1 MCKSVV
7 LPPPQ
12 GVGAQFRFTRTAN
25 AGGLLELD
33 GITVLLDGICGG
45 VGPYLPT
52 PPALLEELAGR
63 RVDLAAFTH
72 AHPDHLDPDGA
83 QECLYAWGGPPVLG
97 TRAVR
102 ETLSPWP
109 VTVGEGV
116 SAGGVTVTP
125 IPSRHIGAA
134 YRTLEHSSLL
144 IEGSWRLLFA
154 GDAAPTQWEGGSIR
168 PDVLLA
174 PFAYAATPAA
184 WRIVERLAP
193 ERLVLL
199 HLPARDNDPEGL
211 WQTVEIT
218 LSRCR
223 GIPVTIP
230 AMGES
235 IAISY
240 RHLPGSE

>member
-7 LPPPQ
+7 LPPPE
-12 GVGAQFRFTRTAN
+12 GVGAPLRFTRTAN

-33 GITVLLDGICGG
+33 GIAVLLDGICGG

-63 RVDLAAFTH
+63 RVDLVAFTH
-72 AHPDHLDPDGA
+72 AHPDHLDSDGA
-83 QECLYAWGGPPVLG
+83 AECLYAWGGPPVLG
-97 TRAVR
+97 TRAVA
-102 ETLSPWP
+102 EALSPWP

-116 SAGGVTVTP
+116 SAGGVAVTP

-134 YRTLEHSSLL
+134 YRTVEHSSLL
-144 IEGSWRLLFA
+144 IEGSRRLLFA
-154 GDAAPTQWEGGSIR
+154 GDAAPTQWEGSSIR
-168 PDVLLA
+168 PDVLFA

-211 WQTVEIT
+211 WQAVETT
-218 LSRCR
+218 LSRCQ
-223 GIPVTIP
+223 GIPVTLP
-230 AMGES
+230 DMGETLT
-235 IAISY
+235 I
-240 RHLPGSE
+240 

>member
-1 MCKSVV
+1 M
-7 LPPPQ
+7 
-12 GVGAQFRFTRTAN
+12 A
-25 AGGLLELD
+25 
-33 GITVLLDGICGG
+33 VLLDGICGG

-52 PPALLEELAGR
+52 PPALLEELAAR
-63 RVDLAAFTH
+63 RVDLATFTH

-83 QECLYAWGGPPVLG
+83 AECLYAWGAPPVLG
-97 TRAVR
+97 TRAVA

-109 VTVGEGV
+109 VTVGERV

-125 IPSRHIGAA
+125 ILSRHIGAA

-144 IEGSWRLLFA
+144 IEGSRRVLFA
-154 GDAAPTQWEGGSIR
+154 GDAAPTQWEGSSIR
-168 PDVLLA
+168 PDVLFA

-184 WRIVERLAP
+184 WRIVEHLAP

-199 HLPARDNDPEGL
+199 HLPAQEDDPEGL
-211 WQTVEIT
+211 WQAVETT

-223 GIPVTIP
+223 DIPVTIP

-240 RHLPGSE
+240 GYLPDSE

>member
-7 LPPPQ
+7 LPPPR
-12 GVGAQFRFTRTAN
+12 GVGAQLRFTRTAN

-33 GITVLLDGICGG
+33 GIAVLLDGVCGG

-63 RVDLAAFTH
+63 RVDLTAFTH

-97 TRAVR
+97 TRAV
-102 ETLSPWP
+102 EEALSPWP
-109 VTVGEGV
+109 VTVGESV
-116 SAGGVTVTP
+116 SAGAVTVTP

-144 IEGSWRLLFA
+144 IEGSRRLLFA
-154 GDAAPTQWEGGSIR
+154 GDAAPTQWEGSPIR

-199 HLPARDNDPEGL
+199 HLPTRDNDPEGL
-211 WQTVEIT
+211 WQAVETT
-218 LSRCR
+218 LFRCR
-223 GIPVTIP
+223 DISVTIP
-230 AMGES
+230 DMGETVT
-235 IAISY
+235 I
-240 RHLPGSE
+240 

>member
-7 LPPPQ
+7 LPPPE
-12 GVGAQFRFTRTAN
+12 GVGAPLRFTRTAN

-33 GITVLLDGICGG
+33 GIAVLLDGICGG

-72 AHPDHLDPDGA
+72 AHPDHLDPDGT

-97 TRAVR
+97 TRAVA
-102 ETLSPWP
+102 EALSPWP

-116 SAGGVTVTP
+116 SAGGVAVTP

-134 YRTLEHSSLL
+134 YRTVEHSSLL
-144 IEGSWRLLFA
+144 IEGSRRLLFA
-154 GDAAPTQWEGGSIR
+154 GDAAPTQWEGSSIR
-168 PDVLLA
+168 PDVLFA

-211 WQTVEIT
+211 WQAVETT
-218 LSRCR
+218 LSRCQ
-223 GIPVTIP
+223 GIPVTLP
-230 AMGES
+230 DMGETLT
-235 IAISY
+235 I
-240 RHLPGSE
+240 

>member
-7 LPPPQ
+7 LPPPV

-33 GITVLLDGICGG
+33 GIAVLLDGICGG

-52 PPALLEELAGR
+52 PPTQLVELAGPPG
-63 RVDLAAFTH
+63 DQAALNP
-72 AHPDHLDPDGA
+72 AHPHHQDTERN

-102 ETLSPWP
+102 EALSPWP

-144 IEGSWRLLFA
+144 IEGSRRLLFA

-211 WQTVEIT
+211 WQAVEST

-230 AMGES
+230 AMGERT
-235 IAISY
+235 II
-240 RHLPGSE
+240 P

>member
-7 LPPPQ
+7 LPPPV

-33 GITVLLDGICGG
+33 GIAVLLDGVCRG

-72 AHPDHLDPDGA
+72 AHPDHLDPDGT

-102 ETLSPWP
+102 EALSPWP

-144 IEGSWRLLFA
+144 IEGSRRLLFA

-211 WQTVEIT
+211 WQAVEST

-230 AMGES
+230 AMGERT
-235 IAISY
+235 II
-240 RHLPGSE
+240 P

>member
-1 MCKSVV
+1 M
-7 LPPPQ
+7 
-12 GVGAQFRFTRTAN
+12 GVGARFRFTRTAN

-33 GITVLLDGICGG
+33 GIAVLLDGICGG

-72 AHPDHLDPDGA
+72 AHPDHLDPDGT

-102 ETLSPWP
+102 EALSPWP
-109 VTVGEGV
+109 VTVGESV

-144 IEGSWRLLFA
+144 PQFCPYSPVLPGLQIFLNFFYIVLYAFFFFHILKVSVAKLLQKSEMWKDIVIEL
-154 GDAAPTQWEGGSIR
+154 
-168 PDVLLA
+168 
-174 PFAYAATPAA
+174 
-184 WRIVERLAP
+184 
-193 ERLVLL
+193 
-199 HLPARDNDPEGL
+199 
-211 WQTVEIT
+211 
-218 LSRCR
+218 
-223 GIPVTIP
+223 
-230 AMGES
+230 
-235 IAISY
+235 SY
-240 RHLPGSE
+240 RGFSRISDYS

>member
-1 MCKSVV
+1 MV

-12 GVGAQFRFTRTAN
+12 GVGAQLRFTRTAN

-33 GITVLLDGICGG
+33 GIAVLLDGVCSG
-45 VGPYLPT
+45 VGPYLST

-72 AHPDHLDPDGA
+72 AHPDHLDSDGA

-97 TRAVR
+97 TRAVA
-102 ETLSPWP
+102 EALSPWP
-109 VTVGEGV
+109 VTVGERV

-125 IPSRHIGAA
+125 VPSRHIGAA

-144 IEGSWRLLFA
+144 IEGSRRVLFA
-154 GDAAPTQWEGGSIR
+154 GDAAPTQWEGSPIR
-168 PDVLLA
+168 PDVLFA

-193 ERLVLL
+193 EQLVLL
-199 HLPARDNDPEGL
+199 HLPVRDNDPEGL
-211 WQTVEIT
+211 WQAVETT

-223 GIPVTIP
+223 DIPVTIP

-240 RHLPGSE
+240 RHFPGLE

>member
-1 MCKSVV
+1 M
-7 LPPPQ
+7 
-12 GVGAQFRFTRTAN
+12 
-25 AGGLLELD
+25 
-33 GITVLLDGICGG
+33 
-45 VGPYLPT
+45 
-52 PPALLEELAGR
+52 
-63 RVDLAAFTH
+63 AAFTH
-72 AHPDHLDPDGA
+72 AHPDHLDPDGT

-102 ETLSPWP
+102 EALSPWP
-109 VTVGEGV
+109 VTVGESV

-144 IEGSWRLLFA
+144 IEGSRRLLFA

-168 PDVLLA
+168 PDMLLA

-211 WQTVEIT
+211 WQAVETT
-218 LSRCR
+218 LSRCQ
-223 GIPVTIP
+223 GIPVTLP
-230 AMGES
+230 DMGETLT
-235 IAISY
+235 I
-240 RHLPGSE
+240 